1 MKQLAIISGTIPL
14 RKKGIFGNLSEREID
29 TEFGKAI
36 AFISD
41 TVVFIPRH
49 GHDPVNYI
57 LPHQI
62 NHQANMKALQNLGV
76 TEILGIN
83 STGSLK
89 KELAPGMI
97 VIPDDFI
104 TLTGTP
110 TAVSGK
116 PLHITPVLS
125 DDVRNHCMEAAR
137 DCGID
142 VVDGGVYWQTTG
154 PRFETKAEIRMM
166 SQYADLVG
174 MTMASE
180 ALIAQELGL
189 SYASICSIDNYG
201 HGLVEK
207 GLTLEE
213 IVQNARSNTNT
224 IMKILARY
232 IERRQG

>member
-1 MKQLAIISGTIPL
+1 MEPLAIISGTIPL
-14 RKKGIFGNLSEREID
+14 DKEGIFGNFTEREID
-29 TEFGKAI
+29 TEYGKAL

-41 TVVFIPRH
+41 AVVFIPRH
-49 GHDPVNYI
+49 GHDPDHYI
-57 LPHQI
+57 LPHVI
-62 NHQANMKALQNLGV
+62 NHQANMKALQNIGV
-76 TEILGIN
+76 KEVLGIN

-89 KELAPGMI
+89 KDLHPGMI

-104 TLTGTP
+104 ALTETP
-110 TAVSGK
+110 TAIYSK

-125 DDVRNHCMEAAR
+125 GDVRKRCMEAAR
-137 DCGID
+137 DCKID

-154 PRFETKAEIRMM
+154 PRFETQAEIRLM
-166 SQYADLVG
+166 SQFADLVG

-180 ALIAQELGL
+180 AVIAQELGL

-207 GLTLEE
+207 ALTLEE